1 MTHSCV
7 CRCAQGPD
15 STGLSAEDLVNKWD
29 PVDLKRV
36 LKEYGEEPKAAR
48 IARAIVQSRP
58 LNSTAELRDVVER
71 QVAYND
77 RAKTLA
83 RVFQVHD
90 SYVAWRRGRSEDR
103 HPQRDLPLAL
113 HTVRY

>member
-1 MTHSCV
+1 M
-7 CRCAQGPD
+7 
-15 STGLSAEDLVNKWD
+15 NKWD

-90 SYVAWRRGRSEDR
+90 TRMAWRRGTSEDR
-103 HPQRDLPLAL
+103 HTHYRTCRSLCTLSLTEPCMGWL
-113 HTVRY
+113 VRCRACASW